1 MDRSEPES
9 RLDILTPVTA
19 SLLQHSGPRGTM
31 ADLIPDGEDDA
42 SNEVH
47 DDDTTELFVKEVGW

>member
-1 MDRSEPES
+1 
-9 RLDILTPVTA
+9 
-19 SLLQHSGPRGTM
+19 M

-42 SNEVH
+42 SNEVR

>member
-9 RLDILTPVTA
+9 RLDIPTPVTA
-19 SLLQHSGPRGTM
+19 IAPAQGPRGTM